1 MAEANQTRQEKRY
14 QVNQKLREI
23 EGYSYK
29 AHLEHIEEVKKI
41 HQKRLKL
48 MEEEAKLSF
57 ERGQRDMS
65 AHRERVQNLFI
76 QLEQEAL
83 ESKRRLI
90 AIEQDL

>member
-1 MAEANQTRQEKRY
+1 
-14 QVNQKLREI
+14 
-23 EGYSYK
+23 
-29 AHLEHIEEVKKI
+29 
-41 HQKRLKL
+41 

>member
-29 AHLEHIEEVKKI
+29 AHLEHIEEIKKI
-41 HQKRLKL
+41 HKKRFKI

-65 AHRERVQNLFI
+65 AHERVQNLFI